1 MLDPGPNPA
10 YGQSVV
16 PPAPR
21 FPEGVKILEAK
32 PEEIEIVVQRNDEFT
47 P

>member
-1 MLDPGPNPA
+1 VIQPD
-10 YGQSVV
+10 
-16 PPAPR
+16 PR
-21 FPEGVKILEAK
+21 FPEGVRILEAK